1 METIYTKR
9 ESLIKNIE
17 KYYYFCKVK
26 SSIMVKLEEIKKTI
40 EKEINCFESEFK
52 ESFKASSELLN
63 NINQYILNKRGKGIR
78 PILTLLA
85 AKAYGEINETTI
97 KSAISLEML
106 HTASLI
112 HDDVVDETL
121 ERRGQKSVNAVWNNK
136 ISILAGD
143 YLLSQSILKIAETK
157 SFDILSQIT
166 RLGKE
171 VSEGE
176 LMQAENA
183 NSGKISEEKYF
194 EVIKKKTACL
204 FATCT
209 YAGAKSVNA
218 NEEDIEKIK
227 RFGEI
232 YGICFQ
238 IRDDIFDYIGDEKE
252 IGKPT
257 GNDISE
263 GKITLPLIYALNSC
277 SKEEKEDKIKVI
289 NNKEFTPENIKKLI
303 QFAIEKGGIKYAE
316 NKMDELKKEAYNTIK
331 DIKNQEIRETLEKII
346 NHTITRNK

>member
-1 METIYTKR
+1 
-9 ESLIKNIE
+9 
-17 KYYYFCKVK
+17 
-26 SSIMVKLEEIKKTI
+26 
-40 EKEINCFESEFK
+40 
-52 ESFKASSELLN
+52 
-63 NINQYILNKRGKGIR
+63 
-78 PILTLLA
+78 
-85 AKAYGEINETTI
+85 
-97 KSAISLEML
+97 
-106 HTASLI
+106 
-112 HDDVVDETL
+112 
-121 ERRGQKSVNAVWNNK
+121 
-136 ISILAGD
+136 
-143 YLLSQSILKIAETK
+143 
-157 SFDILSQIT
+157 
-166 RLGKE
+166 
-171 VSEGE
+171 
-176 LMQAENA
+176 MQAENA

-204 FATCT
+204 FANCT

-316 NKMDELKKEAYNTIK
+316 NKMEELKKEAYNTIK

>member
-112 HDDVVDETL
+112 HDDVVDG
-121 ERRGQKSVNAVWNNK
+121 RRG
-136 ISILAGD
+136 D
-143 YLLSQSILKIAETK
+143 TY
-157 SFDILSQIT
+157 DI
-166 RLGKE
+166 
-171 VSEGE
+171 
-176 LMQAENA
+176 
-183 NSGKISEEKYF
+183 
-194 EVIKKKTACL
+194 
-204 FATCT
+204 
-209 YAGAKSVNA
+209 
-218 NEEDIEKIK
+218 
-227 RFGEI
+227 
-232 YGICFQ
+232 
-238 IRDDIFDYIGDEKE
+238 
-252 IGKPT
+252 P
-257 GNDISE
+257 
-263 GKITLPLIYALNSC
+263 
-277 SKEEKEDKIKVI
+277 
-289 NNKEFTPENIKKLI
+289 
-303 QFAIEKGGIKYAE
+303 
-316 NKMDELKKEAYNTIK
+316 
-331 DIKNQEIRETLEKII
+331 
-346 NHTITRNK
+346 

>member
-1 METIYTKR
+1 MI
-9 ESLIKNIE
+9 
-17 KYYYFCKVK
+17 
-26 SSIMVKLEEIKKTI
+26 KLEDIKKPI
-40 EKEINCFESEFK
+40 NKEIDCFESEFT
-52 ESFKASSELLN
+52 KAFEANSELLN
-63 NINQYILNKRGKGIR
+63 NVNQYILKKRGKGIR
-78 PILTLLA
+78 PILTLLS

-97 KSAISLEML
+97 KSAVSLEML

-112 HDDVVDETL
+112 HDDVVDVTM
-121 ERRGQKSVNAVWNNK
+121 ERRGQKSVNAIWNNK

-143 YLLSQSILKIAETK
+143 YLLSQSILKITETK
-157 SFDILSQIT
+157 NFDILEQIT

-183 NSGKISEEKYF
+183 NSCSIDENKYF
-194 EVIKKKTACL
+194 EVIRKKTACL

-209 YAGAKSVNA
+209 YAGAKSVNT
-218 NEEDIEKIK
+218 NQENVEKIK

-238 IRDDIFDYIGDEKE
+238 IKDDIFDYIGDEKE

-263 GKITLPLIYALNSC
+263 GKITLPLIYALNHCTEEERNECMSLI
-277 SKEEKEDKIKVI
+277 KEKIY
-289 NNKEFTPENIKKLI
+289 TPEKIKKLI
-303 QFAIEKGGIKYAE
+303 QFAIDKGGIDYAKE
-316 NKMDELKKEAYNTIK
+316 KMEELRKEAFDIIK
-331 DIKNQEIRETLEKII
+331 DIENQEIKETLKMVI
-346 NHTITRNK
+346 NHTIERNK